1 MSAVAPAAPTAS
13 APSATPQSDSSLTVA
28 AQMFGADFLKL
39 RKKRSILIW
48 ALVLAL
54 APIVIMFVVGAI
66 QHASNPT
73 KYNPTTGHI
82 EGFGPAGGLD
92 SFHVGMRLLGGLF
105 FGPLVAILIGVEA
118 GTGDTSAGVFRDL
131 VVTGR
136 SRVALFFSRV
146 PAALLMCWLLIV
158 FAYVLVLI
166 GTFVFAGNLSTPDGA
181 EILNGLGFVL
191 LATGVLCAVSVGFA
205 SLVTS
210 KPGAI
215 IALIAWQVIASPLIS
230 SISSLGKVREIIL
243 NQAISHFSQVT
254 LDGRATNLTLSTGVA
269 LLVLVGWL
277 AVFLALG
284 AWRTTTMDA

>member
-1 MSAVAPAAPTAS
+1 MSAVAPAAPTTS
-13 APSATPQSDSSLTVA
+13 APVPQGQGGSSVTVA
-28 AQMFGADFLKL
+28 VQMFGADFLKL

-54 APIVIMFVVGAI
+54 APIVIMFVVEAI
-66 QHASNPT
+66 QHASDAA
-73 KYNPTTGHI
+73 KH
-82 EGFGPAGGLD
+82 EPAGGLH
-92 SFHVGMRLLGGLF
+92 SFHDGLRLLGGLL

-118 GTGDTSAGVFRDL
+118 GTGDASAGVFRDL

-136 SRVALFFSRV
+136 SRLALFCSRV

-158 FAYVLVLI
+158 SAYVLVVI
-166 GTFVFAGNLSTPDGA
+166 GTFVFAGGLATPDGA
-181 EILNGLGFVL
+181 EVLNGFGFVL

-215 IALIAWQVIASPLIS
+215 VALIAWQVVASPLIS
-230 SISSLGKVREIIL
+230 SIGSLGKAREIIL
-243 NQAISHFSQVT
+243 SQAVSHFSPIT
-254 LDGRATNLTLSTGVA
+254 LDGHATNLTLSAGAA

-284 AWRTTTMDA
+284 AWRTRTMDA

>member
-1 MSAVAPAAPTAS
+1 MSTVAPTAG
-13 APSATPQSDSSLTVA
+13 APSSPRRSGSSLTVA
-28 AQMFGADFLKL
+28 AQMLGADFLKL

-48 ALVLAL
+48 ALVLAF

-66 QHASNPT
+66 QHASDPA
-73 KYNPTTGHI
+73 KY
-82 EGFGPAGGLD
+82 EPAGGLD
-92 SFHVGMRLLGGLF
+92 NFHIGLRLLGGLF

-118 GTGDTSAGVFRDL
+118 ATGDTSAGVFRDL

-146 PAALLMCWLLIV
+146 PAALIMCWLLIV
-158 FAYVLVLI
+158 SAYVLVLI
-166 GTFVFAGNLSTPDGA
+166 GTFVFAGGLATPDGA
-181 EILNGLGFVL
+181 EILNGFGFLL
-191 LATGVLCAVSVGFA
+191 LATGVLCVVAVGFA

-215 IALIAWQVIASPLIS
+215 IALIAWQVIASPLIA

-243 NQAISHFSQVT
+243 NQAISHFSPVT
-254 LDGRATNLTLSTGVA
+254 LDGHATNLTLSEGTA

-284 AWRTTTMDA
+284 AWRTRTMDA